1 MHFPK
6 GAKMGL
12 VQEAYDFFHRMGG
25 DGELMRAVFG
35 LGDGQV
41 VECDDGPKCVER
53 QCRKCGNEFLVSAKH
68 AAEIEPDNPF
78 NICTGCLD
86 EISAIVESGQPLPN
100 DVVAY
105 GKQMMQSLK

>member
-1 MHFPK
+1 
-6 GAKMGL
+6 MGL

-53 QCRKCGNEFLVSAKH
+53 QCLRCGNDFLVSAKH
-68 AAEIEPDNPF
+68 AAEIETDNPF

-86 EISAIVESGQPLPN
+86 EISEIIESGEPLLD

-105 GKQMMQSLK
+105 GKQMMDSIE